1 MGYMGAKK
9 YIKRLFDD
17 VVEFT
22 LKSKGAL
29 VIVGPKWCGKSTT
42 ANRYAKTIIDLM
54 PLETRHEFIELAKIS
69 PSNFLNYGPKPI
81 LIDEWQHVSFIWDQ
95 VKYEVDKTGEFGQ
108 YILTGSVTDKTRSEV
123 DDESSRHTGNGRII
137 RKMMRTLSL
146 YETGDSNGTVSI
158 LDLKNGKFKNAM
170 SQKDINDYAYYICR
184 GGWPVAIGKARDV
197 SLAQARDYYE
207 VVVAD
212 DIFSLKDIP
221 LKRDEQKARRLLRS
235 YARNVSIAAS
245 DTTLRDDMAGGDE
258 SFDKDVFAKYLNALR
273 NLYVIEEL
281 PAWNPNLRSKTAIR
295 TKGTRH
301 FTDPSIGAAALGIT
315 PEGIFKDITTFGLL
329 FESLVVHD
337 LRVYADTIG
346 ARVYKYRD
354 SKKREADAV
363 IQFNDGTWALVEVKL
378 GGEADI
384 VQAANNL
391 IKIADD
397 IDWNRSGKPAFL
409 MVVTKNKVAYQM
421 ENGVYVVPLC
431 CLRN

>member
-1 MGYMGAKK
+1 MSEKE
-9 YIKRLFDD
+9 YINRLFDRT
-17 VVEFT
+17 VEFT

-42 ANRYAKTIIDLM
+42 AKRYAKTIIDLM
-54 PLETRHEFIELAKIS
+54 PIESRNEFIELAKIS

-81 LIDEWQHVSFIWDQ
+81 LVDEWQHVSFIWDQ

-108 YILTGSVTDKTRSEV
+108 YILTGSVTDKSKTELY
-123 DDESSRHTGNGRII
+123 DESGRHTGNGRII
-137 RKMMRTLSL
+137 RKMMRTMSL
-146 YETGDSNGTVSI
+146 YETGDSNGAVS
-158 LDLKNGKFKNAM
+158 LQDLKNGKFSQAM
-170 SQKDINDYAYYICR
+170 SKKDINDYAYYVCR
-184 GGWPVAIGKARDV
+184 GGWPVAIGKDRDV

-207 VVVAD
+207 VVVTD

-221 LKRDEQKARRLLRS
+221 LKKDEQKARKLMRS
-235 YARNVSIAAS
+235 YARNVSIAAAEATLLEDCVGND
-245 DTTLRDDMAGGDE
+245 DT
-258 SFDKDVFAKYLNALR
+258 FDKDVFAKYLNALR

-281 PAWNPNLRSKTAIR
+281 PAWNPNLRSQTAIR
-295 TKGTRH
+295 TKETRH

-337 LRVYADTIG
+337 LRVYADAIG

-363 IQFNDGTWALVEVKL
+363 LQFADGSWALIEVKL
-378 GGEADI
+378 GGEEDIRKAAD
-384 VQAANNL
+384 NL
-391 IKIADD
+391 LKIADD
-397 IDWNRSGKPAFL
+397 IDRERTGKPAFL
-409 MVVTKNKVAYQM
+409 MVVTKNKVAYRM

-431 CLRN
+431 CLKD

>member
-1 MGYMGAKK
+1 MSENRYLP
-9 YIKRLFDD
+9 RLFDAI
-17 VVEFT
+17 VEFT

-42 ANRYAKTIIDLM
+42 ANRYAKTVIDLM
-54 PLETRHEFIELAKIS
+54 PLESRNSFIELAKIS
-69 PSNFLNYGPKPI
+69 PSNFLNYGPKPL
-81 LIDEWQHVSFIWDQ
+81 LIDEWQHVAFIWDQ

-108 YILTGSVTDKTRSEV
+108 FILTGSVTDKARLDF
-123 DDESSRHTGNGRII
+123 DDECSRHTGNGRII

-146 YETGDSNGTVSI
+146 YETGDSNGAVSL
-158 LDLKNGKFKNAM
+158 LDLKNGKFAPAM
-170 SQKDINDYAYYICR
+170 SKKDINDYAYYVCR
-184 GGWPVAIGKARDV
+184 GGWPVAIGKERDV
-197 SLAQARDYYE
+197 ALAQARDYYE
-207 VVVAD
+207 VVVTD

-221 LKRDEQKARRLLRS
+221 LKKDEQKARKLMRS

-245 DTTLRDDMAGGDE
+245 DTTLRDDMTGGDE
-258 SFDKDVFAKYLNALR
+258 TFDKDVFAKYLNVLR

-295 TKGTRH
+295 TKETRH

-315 PEGIFKDITTFGLL
+315 PEGIFKDITTFGFL

-354 SKKREADAV
+354 SKRREADAV
-363 IQFNDGTWALVEVKL
+363 IQFNDGSWALIEVKL
-378 GGEADI
+378 GGEDDI
-384 VQAANNL
+384 KTASENL

-397 IDWNRSGKPAFL
+397 IDWDKTGKPAFL
-409 MVVTKNKVAYQM
+409 MVVTKNKVAYRM
-421 ENGVYVVPLC
+421 DNGVYVVPLC
-431 CLRN
+431 CLKN

>member
-1 MGYMGAKK
+1 MSRMRERE
-9 YIKRLFDD
+9 YINRIFDRI
-17 VVEFT
+17 VEFT

-42 ANRYAKTIIDLM
+42 AKRYAKTVIDLM
-54 PLETRHEFIELAKIS
+54 PLESRNEFIELAKIS

-81 LIDEWQHVSFIWDQ
+81 LVDEWQHVSFIWDQ

-108 YILTGSVTDKTRSEV
+108 YILTGSVTDKSKTELEG
-123 DDESSRHTGNGRII
+123 ESSRHTGNGRII
-137 RKMMRTLSL
+137 RKMMRTMSL
-146 YETGDSNGTVSI
+146 YETGDSNGTVS
-158 LDLKNGKFKNAM
+158 LSDLKNGKFSNAM
-170 SQKDINDYAYYICR
+170 SKKDINDYAYYVCR
-184 GGWPVAIGKARDV
+184 GGWPVAIGKDRDV
-197 SLAQARDYYE
+197 ALAQARDYYE
-207 VVVAD
+207 VVVTD

-221 LKRDEQKARRLLRS
+221 LKKDEQKARKLMRS
-235 YARNVSIAAS
+235 YARNVSIAAA
-245 DTTLRDDMAGGDE
+245 DTTLLEDCAGSDE
-258 SFDKDVFAKYLNALR
+258 TFDKDVFAKYLNALR

-295 TKGTRH
+295 AKETRH

-315 PEGIFKDITTFGLL
+315 PEGIFKDITTFGFL

-337 LRVYADTIG
+337 LRVYADAIG
-346 ARVYKYRD
+346 AHVYKYRD

-363 IQFNDGTWALVEVKL
+363 LQFADGSWALVEVKL
-378 GGEADI
+378 GGEEDIRKAAD
-384 VQAANNL
+384 NL

-397 IDWNRSGKPAFL
+397 IDYDRTGKPAFL

-431 CLRN
+431 CLKD

>member
-1 MGYMGAKK
+1 MSDNGYMS
-9 YIKRLFDD
+9 RLFDGI
-17 VVEFT
+17 VEFT

-42 ANRYAKTIIDLM
+42 AKRYAKTVIDLM
-54 PLETRHEFIELAKIS
+54 SLESRNEYIELAKIS

-81 LIDEWQHVSFIWDQ
+81 LVDEWQHVSFIWDQ

-108 YILTGSVTDKTRSEV
+108 YILTGSVTDKSKAGL
-123 DDESSRHTGNGRII
+123 DDDTIRHTGNGRII
-137 RKMMRTLSL
+137 RKMMRTMSL
-146 YETGDSNGTVSI
+146 YETGDSNGAVSL
-158 LDLKNGKFKNAM
+158 LDLKNGKFSKAM
-170 SQKDINDYAYYICR
+170 SKKDINDYAYYICR
-184 GGWPVAIGKARDV
+184 GGWPVAIGKEWDV
-197 SLAQARDYYE
+197 SLVQARDYYE
-207 VVVAD
+207 VVVTD

-221 LKRDEQKARRLLRS
+221 LKRDEQKARKLMRS
-235 YARNVSIAAS
+235 YSRNVSIAAA
-245 DTTLRDDMAGGDE
+245 DTTLLEDCAGSDE
-258 SFDKDVFAKYLNALR
+258 TFDKDVFAKYLNALR

-295 TKGTRH
+295 TKETRH

-346 ARVYKYRD
+346 AHVYKYRD
-354 SKKREADAV
+354 SKRREADAV
-363 IQFNDGTWALVEVKL
+363 IQFDDGSWALIEVKL
-378 GGEADI
+378 GGEDDI
-384 VQAANNL
+384 KTAGDNL
-391 IKIADD
+391 IKIAND
-397 IDWNRSGKPAFL
+397 IDCEKTGKPAFL

-431 CLRN
+431 CLKN

>member
-1 MGYMGAKK
+1 MSDNGYMS
-9 YIKRLFDD
+9 RLFDGI
-17 VVEFT
+17 VEFT

-42 ANRYAKTIIDLM
+42 AKRYAKTVIDLM
-54 PLETRHEFIELAKIS
+54 SLESRNEYIELAKIS

-81 LIDEWQHVSFIWDQ
+81 LVDEWQYVSFIWDQ

-108 YILTGSVTDKTRSEV
+108 YILTGSVTDKSKAGL
-123 DDESSRHTGNGRII
+123 DDDAIRHTGNGRII
-137 RKMMRTLSL
+137 RKMMRTMSL
-146 YETGDSNGTVSI
+146 YETGDSNGAVSL
-158 LDLKNGKFKNAM
+158 LDLKNGKFSKAM
-170 SQKDINDYAYYICR
+170 SKKDINDYAYYICR
-184 GGWPVAIGKARDV
+184 GGWPVAIGKEWDV

-207 VVVAD
+207 VVVTD

-221 LKRDEQKARRLLRS
+221 LKRDEQKARKLMRS
-235 YARNVSIAAS
+235 YSRNVSIAAA
-245 DTTLRDDMAGGDE
+245 DTTLLEDCAGSDE
-258 SFDKDVFAKYLNALR
+258 TFDKDVFAKYLNALR

-295 TKGTRH
+295 TKETRH

-346 ARVYKYRD
+346 AHVYKYRD
-354 SKKREADAV
+354 SKRREADAV
-363 IQFNDGTWALVEVKL
+363 IQFDDGSWALIEVKL
-378 GGEADI
+378 GGEDDI
-384 VQAANNL
+384 KTAGDNL
-391 IKIADD
+391 IKIAND
-397 IDWNRSGKPAFL
+397 IDCEKTGKPAFL

-431 CLRN
+431 CLKN

>member
-1 MGYMGAKK
+1 MNDKEYMS
-9 YIKRLFDD
+9 RLFDGI
-17 VVEFT
+17 VEFT

-42 ANRYAKTIIDLM
+42 AKRYAQTVIDLM
-54 PLETRHEFIELAKIS
+54 PLESRNEFIELAKIS

-81 LIDEWQHVSFIWDQ
+81 LVDEWQHVSFIWDQ

-108 YILTGSVTDKTRSEV
+108 YILTGSVTDKSRTEL
-123 DDESSRHTGNGRII
+123 DDVSSRHTGNGRII
-137 RKMMRTLSL
+137 RKMMRTMSL
-146 YETGDSNGTVSI
+146 YETGDSNGTVS
-158 LDLKNGKFKNAM
+158 LQDLKNGRF
-170 SQKDINDYAYYICR
+170 SQAISKKDINDYAYYVCR
-184 GGWPVAIGKARDV
+184 GGWPVAIGKEWDV

-207 VVVAD
+207 VVVTD

-221 LKRDEQKARRLLRS
+221 LKKDEQKARKLMRS
-235 YARNVSIAAS
+235 YARNVSIAAA
-245 DTTLRDDMAGGDE
+245 DTTLLEDCVGNDE
-258 SFDKDVFAKYLNALR
+258 TFDKDVFAKYLNALR

-281 PAWNPNLRSKTAIR
+281 PAWNPNLRSRTAIR
-295 TKGTRH
+295 TKETRH

-337 LRVYADTIG
+337 LRVYADAIG

-363 IQFNDGTWALVEVKL
+363 LQFADGSWALIEVKL
-378 GGEADI
+378 GGEDDIRRAAD
-384 VQAANNL
+384 NL

-397 IDWNRSGKPAFL
+397 IDWEKTGKPAFL
-409 MVVTKNKVAYQM
+409 MVVTKNKVAYRM
-421 ENGVYVVPLC
+421 DNGVYVVPLC
-431 CLRN
+431 CLKD